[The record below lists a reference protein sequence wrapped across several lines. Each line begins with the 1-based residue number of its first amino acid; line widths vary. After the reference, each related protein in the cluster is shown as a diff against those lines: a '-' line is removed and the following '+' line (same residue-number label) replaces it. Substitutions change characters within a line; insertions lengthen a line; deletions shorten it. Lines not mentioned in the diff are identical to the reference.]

1 MSNDDPQRDPV
12 IFGEDPFAHDR
23 PPVED
28 EDLPTYR
35 PPAHWPL
42 IVTIVLLV
50 IVLVGAVGLFVF

>member
-1 MSNDDPQRDPV
+1 MSDRDPQHDPV
-12 IFGEDPFAHDR
+12 IFGNDPFEHER

-42 IVTIVLLV
+42 ITGIVIVVVLLV
-50 IVLVGAVGLFVF
+50 GAIGVFVF